1 MEKLEEQL
9 RVLSKADSTNMAHTP
24 VLNSGTC

>member
-9 RVLSKADSTNMAHTP
+9 RVPFKADRTNMVHTP

>member
-9 RVLSKADSTNMAHTP
+9 RVSFKADRTNMVHTP
-24 VLNSGTC
+24 VLNSGTS